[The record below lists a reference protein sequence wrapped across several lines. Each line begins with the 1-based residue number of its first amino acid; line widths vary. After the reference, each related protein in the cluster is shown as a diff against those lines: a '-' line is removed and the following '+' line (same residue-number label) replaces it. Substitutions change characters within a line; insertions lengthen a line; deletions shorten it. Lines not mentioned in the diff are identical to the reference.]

1 MVFMVMRLEEIIMRM
16 SVERDEDKGL
26 SSKFLVT
33 QFPVVTVINNHTF
46 SGLKQHRFI
55 ILWSGFQKSQIGFY
69 VAKIKELIGLHFF

>member
-33 QFPVVTVINNHTF
+33 QFPVVIVINNHTF
-46 SGLKQHRFI
+46 SGLKQHRVI
-55 ILWSGFQKSQIGFY
+55 IL
-69 VAKIKELIGLHFF
+69 

>member
-1 MVFMVMRLEEIIMRM
+1 MGKSLNLHIFGIKMVFMVMRLEEIIMRM

-55 ILWSGFQKSQIGFY
+55 IL
-69 VAKIKELIGLHFF
+69 